1 MSSCFASGAAEMF
14 LLWSLILLGAAAGV
28 VLLALRER
36 DVATV
41 EARDETVRR
50 LYEDRLEELRG
61 ELAGG
66 VAELEDQEVLEA
78 ELGAALL
85 ADYEGDQEEVAAE
98 PKKGGS
104 WLGLAGVS
112 AALLVLFT
120 VGVYQTVGDPAADG
134 VAGAEALLGLDPAS
148 DSEGLDE
155 WRQRLEERVD
165 ARPDDARSWFLLGH
179 ANLRLAR
186 FAAAAEAFATAHE
199 LHGDDPSI
207 DLFWLQARYLAARG
221 QLDATSRSIAERVL
235 ASNPNQPL
243 VLEMLAVAAF
253 QEEAFGEAVTL
264 LNRALSGDL
273 AATQRA
279 SLQAGFEAARAQLG
293 AMPGSIDVAVAAGET
308 PPHSM
313 TLFVIARPVGGGMPY
328 AVVRR
333 PAHLVPGTIRLD
345 DAVSMNPALP
355 LSSASEVE
363 IVVRLSQ
370 AGTAMAHPGDW
381 EWVSEPITLAEVA
394 AAPRLLEA
402 TLMPPMETSL
412 GPTKPPPPG
421 S

>member
-1 MSSCFASGAAEMF
+1 MF
-14 LLWSLILLGAAAGV
+14 LLWSLILLAGAAGV
-28 VLLALRER
+28 VVLALRER
-36 DVATV
+36 EVPIP

-66 VAELEDQEVLEA
+66 VARPEDQAVLEA
-78 ELGAALL
+78 ELGASLL
-85 ADYEGDQEEVAAE
+85 ADFEGDEEGASAGR
-98 PKKGGS
+98 KAGS
-104 WLGLAGVS
+104 WMGLAGVS
-112 AALLVLFT
+112 AVLLVLFAA
-120 VGVYQTVGDPAADG
+120 GVYQSVGDPAADG
-134 VAGAEALLGLDPAS
+134 VAGAEALLALDPAA
-148 DSEGLDE
+148 DADGLND
-155 WRQRLEERVD
+155 WRLRLEERVD
-165 ARPDDARSWFLLGH
+165 ARPKDARSWYLLGH

-186 FAAAAEAFATAHE
+186 FAASAEAFATAHG

-221 QLDATSRSIAERVL
+221 QLDGTSKTIAERVL
-235 ASNPNQPL
+235 ASDPSQPL

-253 QEEAFGEAVTL
+253 QEQAFGEAVTL
-264 LNRALSGDL
+264 LNRALSSDL

-279 SLQAGFEAARAQLG
+279 NLQAGFEQARAELG
-293 AMPGSIDVAVAAGET
+293 DLPGSIDVAVAAGE
-308 PPHSM
+308 PPPGGM

-333 PAHLVPGTIRLD
+333 PAHLVPGTVRLD

-355 LSSASEVE
+355 LSSASVVEV
-363 IVVRLSQ
+363 VVRLSQ

-381 EWVSEPITLAEVA
+381 EWVSDPVTLAEA
-394 AAPRLLEA
+394 AAPRQLEA
-402 TLMPPMETSL
+402 TLLPPLATSL
-412 GPTKPPPPG
+412 GPTPAQPPG

>member
-1 MSSCFASGAAEMF
+1 MF
-14 LLWSLILLGAAAGV
+14 VLWSLILLGAAAGL

-36 DVATV
+36 EVGTP

-66 VAELEDQEVLEA
+66 VGQPEDQEVLEA

-85 ADYEGDQEEVAAE
+85 ADYEGGEAAPE
-98 PKKGGS
+98 PGKSGS
-104 WLGLAGVS
+104 WLGLAGAA

-120 VGVYQTVGDPAADG
+120 VGVYQAVGDPAANG
-134 VAGAEALLGLDPAS
+134 VAGAEALLALDPAS

-155 WRQRLEERVD
+155 WRERLQQRVD

-186 FAAAAEAFATAHE
+186 FTAAAEAFATAHG

-221 QLDATSRSIAERVL
+221 QLDSTSKTIAERVL
-235 ASNPNQPL
+235 ANDPNQPL

-253 QEEAFGEAVTL
+253 QEAAYGEAVTL
-264 LNRALSGDL
+264 LNRALSGEL

-279 SLQAGFEAARAQLG
+279 NLQAGFEEARARLG
-293 AMPGSIDVAVAAGET
+293 DLPGSIDVAVAAGEA
-308 PPHSM
+308 PPRNM

-333 PAHLVPGTIRLD
+333 PSHQVPGTIRLD

-363 IVVRLSQ
+363 VVVRLSQ

-381 EWVSEPITLAEVA
+381 EWVSEPVAVAEVA
-394 AAPRLLEA
+394 AAPLQLEA
-402 TLMPPMETSL
+402 TLAPPLETSL
-412 GPTKPPPPG
+412 GPSQASPPG
-421 S
+421 G